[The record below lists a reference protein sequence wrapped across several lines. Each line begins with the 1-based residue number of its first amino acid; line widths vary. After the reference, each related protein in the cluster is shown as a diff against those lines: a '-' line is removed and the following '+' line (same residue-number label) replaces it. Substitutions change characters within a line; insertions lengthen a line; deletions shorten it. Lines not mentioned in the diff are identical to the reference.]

1 MKSALITGASSGIGR
16 ALALELSR
24 RGARVAAAGRN
35 REALGQLAETSSAV
49 LPVDADLAIPD
60 GPAQLWDK
68 TLEVLGGAPD
78 FLINNAGYN
87 SRKADIVDLR
97 DDELDA
103 QYAVNL
109 RAPMILSRLALAA
122 FAGRKSGHILN
133 VGSTAVHL
141 GMEKMGLYSAM
152 KAGLAGFT
160 RVLIKEARP
169 LNVKVTLANPGGTD
183 TSFRANARPDYM
195 TAASVAHVLAD
206 CLYAPEDVVMHE
218 LTFRPMVET
227 NF

>member
-1 MKSALITGASSGIGR
+1 MKSALITGATSGIGR

-24 RGARVAAAGRN
+24 RGARVVAAGRN
-35 REALGQLAETSSAV
+35 REALGELAETSSII
-49 LPVDADLAIPD
+49 PVEADVAAPD
-60 GPAQLWDK
+60 GPARLWQK
-68 TLEVLGGAPD
+68 TLEALGGAPD
-78 FLINNAGYN
+78 FLVNNAGYN
-87 SRKADIVDLR
+87 SRKADIVDMG
-97 DDELDA
+97 DDEVDA

-122 FAGRKSGHILN
+122 FAARRSGHILN
-133 VGSTAVHL
+133 VGSTVVHL
-141 GMEKMGLYSAM
+141 GIEKMGVYSAM

-160 RVLIKEARP
+160 RVLVKEARHHD
-169 LNVKVTLANPGGTD
+169 VKVTLAHPGGTD

-195 TAASVAHVLAD
+195 APTSVAHVLAD

-218 LTFRPMVET
+218 LTFRPIVET